1 MLECKVTPL
10 GAFKTCNCQICS
22 FLQPVPPGSYLSKS
36 YPFFLFFPPS
46 FAYIMQQVGFFTCF
60 LLFFFLLMAV
70 WLYWWKCIIHLD
82 EAAIHK
88 MFHYPAAEIQW
99 HFVSGCKCL
108 ERLVNVWHICSMKIS
123 FQLTNS
129 APRRIILTIR
139 IIKQEK
145 FST

>member
-46 FAYIMQQVGFFTCF
+46 FAYIMQQVGFFY
-60 LLFFFLLMAV
+60 LFFIIIFFLLMAV

-99 HFVSGCKCL
+99 HLVSGCKCL
-108 ERLVNVWHICSMKIS
+108 ERLVNVWHICSMKI